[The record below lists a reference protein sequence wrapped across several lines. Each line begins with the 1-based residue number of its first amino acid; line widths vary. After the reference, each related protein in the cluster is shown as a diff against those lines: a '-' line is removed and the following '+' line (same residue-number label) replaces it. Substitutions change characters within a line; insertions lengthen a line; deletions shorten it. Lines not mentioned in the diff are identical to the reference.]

1 MTDETTLAAG
11 TASLLERLTVA
22 EAMHRGVFRC
32 SRTTSLS
39 AVARIMAAHHVH
51 CVVVTDDE
59 RIDRATV
66 WGMVSDLDVAAA
78 LLTRPLEVQ
87 TAEGSATAPAV
98 SITESE
104 SLLRAAHRMTE
115 HGVAHLVVVGGDAEG
130 PIGVISTL
138 DIADAIS

>member
-1 MTDETTLAAG
+1 MLEETTLPAG

-22 EAMHRGVFRC
+22 DAMHRGVFRC

-39 AVARIMAAHHVH
+39 AVARIMAAHRVH
-51 CVVVTDDE
+51 CVIVTDDE

-66 WGMVSDLDVAAA
+66 WGMVSDRDVAAA

-87 TAEGSATAPAV
+87 TAEGSATTPAV

-104 SLLRAAHRMTE
+104 PLLRAAHRMTE
-115 HGVAHLVVVGGDAEG
+115 HGVTHLVVLGGDTKA
-130 PIGVISTL
+130 PVGVISTL